1 MPEYAVKTCFSFS
14 GTFYIKARNEKEA
27 KEYAEKHCGLV
38 LNRGIHSTLPDDAVD
53 WNFPMHPDKKINAVR
68 VNKDKYKQAI

>member
-14 GTFYIKARNEKEA
+14 GTFYIKARNKKEA